1 MPSWQTLALMR
12 IHKLSSTDAFIAF
25 DLDDAPATGITRL
38 ARKVLV
44 DGAKTLARSTTYAF
58 ASFEVKMG
66 GGSAG
71 INAEGD
77 ATAAAIEAFVA
88 EVSELVSAGT
98 WATDPGLGLS
108 DADFAPLR
116 QVDPR
121 PAALW
126 EEGLAADLAALGAV
140 AVADEFVSVSGAKVV
155 IDGES
160 DQLVEAIAA
169 AGGEVVGQTT
179 TADRSDVL
187 ATECDIVFAGGKT
200 GSIGHDVASTM
211 QARAVVPFSAVPVT
225 AKAFAVLSRADTVV
239 VPDFVST
246 AAPLLAGFDLDAGD
260 PIERVRALA
269 SELSSSG
276 VGAWMAS
283 IERAEAF
290 LSSWQDSLPFGRP
303 LA

>member
-1 MPSWQTLALMR
+1 MR

-44 DGAKTLARSTTYAF
+44 DGATTLARSTTYAF

-71 INAEGD
+71 INAEGE
-77 ATAAAIEAFVA
+77 AKPGAIEAFVG
-88 EVSELVSAGT
+88 EVTELVSAGT

-108 DADFAPLR
+108 EDDFAPLHE
-116 QVDPR
+116 VDPR

-126 EEGLAADLAALGAV
+126 KEGLAADLAALGAV

-155 IDGES
+155 VDGAT
-160 DQLVEAIAA
+160 DQLVEAVSA
-169 AGGEVVGQTT
+169 AGGEIIGQTT
-179 TADRSDVL
+179 SDNRSDVL

-200 GSIGHDVASTM
+200 GSIGHDDASTM
-211 QARAVVPFSAVPVT
+211 QTRAVVPFSPVPVT
-225 AKAFAVLSRADTVV
+225 AKALAVLSRANTVV

-269 SELSSSG
+269 SELSPAG

-290 LSSWQDSLPFGRP
+290 LSSWQEALPFGRP